1 MNDPFGT
8 PPAKLQFPVEVIGAD
23 VLGEQF
29 FERTQTL
36 TIHRNGVLI
45 FLTKKL
51 GLDSE
56 VILHN
61 PETNEEAIAF
71 VVGQVPYDKTGHV
84 YGFAFLDASAHL
96 WPIQSPTH
104 GSAKIV
110 QLECGGCHSICTLS
124 ISDIE
129 LEIFQSWKELTRT
142 CTTCKGFTAWRETN
156 REPKEKKPKVSPR
169 QELNPSAAA
178 SLIEDRRKNR
188 RAGMKTA
195 ACVRHS
201 GKEVVVDCEDISTG
215 GFRFTSGKEY
225 PPGIRVEAAAPYTK
239 FSNNIF
245 TPARIIYCHKMR
257 DNKFRHGATYVKN
270 RRAIGWDS

>member
-1 MNDPFGT
+1 VDDPFAT
-8 PPAKLQFPVEVIGAD
+8 PAAKLQFPVEVIGAD
-23 VLGEQF
+23 VFGEQF

-36 TIHRNGVLI
+36 TIHRNGVSI

-71 VVGQVPYDKTGHV
+71 VVGQIPCDKTGHV
-84 YGFAFLDASAHL
+84 YGFAFIDPAAHL
-96 WPIQSPTH
+96 WHIEFPAL
-104 GSAKIV
+104 GAARMV
-110 QLECGGCHSICTLS
+110 RLECSRCHSACTLS
-124 ISDIE
+124 LSDIE
-129 LEIFQSWKELTRT
+129 LEILQTWRELTRSCVT
-142 CTTCKGFTAWRETN
+142 CNEFTTWRETSH
-156 REPKEKKPKVSPR
+156 ESIEKKPSVPPMPDLSP
-169 QELNPSAAA
+169 SVIA
-178 SLIEDRRKNR
+178 SPIEERRKNR
-188 RAGMKTA
+188 RAGMKTV

-201 GKEVVVDCEDISTG
+201 GMEVVVDCEDISTG

-257 DNKFRHGATYVKN
+257 NNKFRHGATYVKN
-270 RRAIGWDS
+270 RREIGWDS